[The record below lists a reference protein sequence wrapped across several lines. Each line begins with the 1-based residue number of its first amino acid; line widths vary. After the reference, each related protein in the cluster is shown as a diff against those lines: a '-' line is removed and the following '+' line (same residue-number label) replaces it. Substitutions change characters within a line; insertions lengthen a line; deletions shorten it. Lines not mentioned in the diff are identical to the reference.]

1 MKTSEQLPA
10 QFNTGLLLVNSLAM
24 EWMKQRGIL
33 LESVSSMAW
42 KDWKD
47 YQDGRSKESVEQ
59 VIELNPEYKL
69 RRKHDKSTTDIEY
82 KI

>member
-1 MKTSEQLPA
+1 
-10 QFNTGLLLVNSLAM
+10 
-24 EWMKQRGIL
+24 
-33 LESVSSMAW
+33 MAW

-59 VIELNPEYKL
+59 VIELNPEYKFW
-69 RRKHDKSTTDIEY
+69 RKHDKTTTDIEY

>member
-1 MKTSEQLPA
+1 
-10 QFNTGLLLVNSLAM
+10 
-24 EWMKQRGIL
+24 
-33 LESVSSMAW
+33 MAW

-59 VIELNPEYKL
+59 VIELNSEYK
-69 RRKHDKSTTDIEY
+69 RKHDKSTTDIEY